1 VAVTTLFVD
10 FLPRMWHPGAVLRS
24 VAVVALPGVA
34 PFELGVLCEVFGVD
48 RTDQGVP
55 AVDFRVVTAD
65 PGPVPTSSVF
75 SLEVPLGLQAAQD
88 VDLVAVPA
96 WAGSDGCGSGAGT
109 GADPRVLEL
118 LRDADAR
125 GAWVLSVCTGA
136 FVVGEAGL
144 LDGRRCTTHW
154 RHTERLARSYPRA
167 RLDPDVLY
175 VQDGN
180 LVTSAGTAAGIDASL
195 HVVREE
201 HGAAVASTIARR
213 MVVPPHRDG
222 GQAQFVA
229 APVPRCDDPG
239 LAPVIQWALEHLHQ
253 DLPVSLL
260 ARQARMSERTF
271 ARRFRATTGVSPAA
285 WVGAQRLDRA
295 RTLLEETDLSVE
307 EVARHAGFGSSPVLR
322 AHFARIGTSPLAYRR
337 TFTGGSRNSV
347 ALPTTGT

>member
-1 VAVTTLFVD
+1 MTVD
-10 FLPRMWHPGAVLRS
+10 FPPTLWDAGRVLRS
-24 VAVVALPGVA
+24 VAVVAMPGVA

-55 AVDFRVVTAD
+55 AVDFRVVTPD
-65 PGPVPTSSVF
+65 PGQVPTSSVF
-75 SLEVPLGLQAAQD
+75 SVHVPLGLDAAED

-96 WAGSDGCGSGAGT
+96 WSGSDSCGIGEGPGT
-109 GADPRVLEL
+109 DGRVLEL
-118 LRDADAR
+118 LRRVDAR
-125 GAWVLSVCTGA
+125 GAWILSVCTGA
-136 FVVGEAGL
+136 FVLGEAGL

-154 RHTERLARSYPRA
+154 RHTDRLALSYPQA
-167 RLDPDVLY
+167 ELDPGVLY

-229 APVPRCDDPG
+229 APVPQCDDPG
-239 LAPVIQWALEHLHQ
+239 FAPVVQWALEHLHE
-253 DLPVSLL
+253 DLPVQRL
-260 ARQARMSERTF
+260 AREARMSERTF
-271 ARRFRATTGVSPAA
+271 ARRFRATTGVSPAS
-285 WVGAQRLDRA
+285 WVNAQRLDRA

-307 EVARHAGFGSSPVLR
+307 EVARQSGFGSAPVLR
-322 AHFARIGTSPLAYRR
+322 AHFSRIGTSPMAYRR
-337 TFTGGSRNSV
+337 TFTGGSRNHA